1 MYRLI
6 QEGDKASVL
15 VVNSGRN
22 VFAAGYEKSINDGEW
37 HHLAG
42 VFDSQTNTLKMYV
55 DGVQDGSTETT
66 SGTLLTS
73 TQPVSIGSAE
83 PNYVSTE
90 YFNGTIDDVRIY
102 SRALSSQEILSLYQ
116 SGSCIHESDSDCS
129 GCVSISELNTYIG
142 SWYTNSSDVTLK
154 ELMEAIG
161 FWKRGC

>member
-1 MYRLI
+1 
-6 QEGDKASVL
+6 
-15 VVNSGRN
+15 
-22 VFAAGYEKSINDGEW
+22 W

-55 DGVQDGSTETT
+55 DGVQDGSAQTT

-102 SRALSSQEILSLYQ
+102 NRALNASEIQALYH
-116 SGSCIHESDSDCS
+116 SGSCIHRSDSNCD
-129 GCVSISELNTYIG
+129 GCVSDPELTAFIDKWKVNSQDVILRELIESIG
-142 SWYTNSSDVTLK
+142 L
-154 ELMEAIG
+154 
-161 FWKRGC
+161 WKRGGC